1 MSGQRPAQR
10 GATTPAEAQAVRASG
25 FGEAA
30 KAKPARM
37 PLSNAAAAVLIA
49 AIAALGYSAPYVTR
63 YLEVMEI
70 ARSGED
76 PLRVYCAA
84 SWPSTTDFARV
95 TICEAVAS
103 AERRAGGLA
112 YEIGTTGDKR

>member
-1 MSGQRPAQR
+1 MSAREPVN
-10 GATTPAEAQAVRASG
+10 QAVSAARVAERA
-25 FGEAA
+25 AA
-30 KAKPARM
+30 RAEKAAG
-37 PLSNAAAAVLIA
+37 LSRNWAAVLIA
-49 AIAALGYSAPYVTR
+49 LIVALGYSAPHVTR
-63 YLEVMEI
+63 FLEVRAI
-70 ARSGED
+70 AASGED

-112 YEIGTTGDKR
+112 YEIGRMEAK